1 MTKPIAL
8 VIEDHE
14 ESADIF
20 SITLRETGFETFIA
34 EDGQTALQLL
44 ISQRPT
50 LVVLDLHLPHVSG
63 EEILYWMRQDAQMA
77 QTWVIVATADVRKAK
92 FIENAGDT
100 FSIVLLK
107 PISTGLLHSLASRI
121 SNYHLIPS

>member
-20 SITLRETGFETFIA
+20 SITLRETGFETFVA

-44 ISQRPT
+44 TSQRPS
-50 LVVLDLHLPHVSG
+50 LVVLDLHLPHISG

-121 SNYHLIPS
+121 NNYHLVTS